1 MKKKWFTRSNI
12 LNALFLLIL
21 VVIIVNPTAKSY
33 VIRGLM
39 KVGLFQPSVPDTPG
53 ERMQDAGFRDE
64 AGRTITISGM
74 QGKVIILNFWA
85 TWCPPCRAEMP
96 SLETLYQDFKGNAH
110 LEFIA
115 VDADGNLAKARLF
128 LQENSYNFP
137 VYASTTDISRQ
148 VYNGTLPTTIII
160 DKKGYIRARYTGA
173 KDYTNNNFKK
183 FLTGL
188 LAE

>member
-39 KVGLFQPSVPDTPG
+39 KVGLFQPSVPGKAG

-64 AGRTITISGM
+64 DGQTITISGL

-96 SLETLYQDFKGNAH
+96 SLESLYQEFSSH
-110 LEFIA
+110 QQLEFIA
-115 VDADGNLAKARLF
+115 VDADSDLAKARQF
-128 LQENSYNFP
+128 LQQNSYTFP
-137 VYASTTDISRQ
+137 VYAATTDISRE
-148 VYNGTLPTTIII
+148 VYNGTLPTTVII

-173 KDYTNNNFKK
+173 KDYTNSDFKK